1 MGIVV
6 KEKQFHLQTGK
17 TSYIMMVNTK
27 GILCHL
33 YYGTQM
39 ENVTIGSIQIEKE
52 TNVDSL
58 PVECAVFGT
67 GDYRIPTVEVELEN
81 GSMANELRYKC
92 YQIIEG
98 KPKINGLPS
107 TYAKEEDKVSTLII
121 TLEDQY
127 ADYEADLIYSVF
139 PSYNVITRRIRYRNT
154 GKGNQ
159 PIKLHRALS
168 FSLDFDQDNY
178 ELLQLSGAWSREKT
192 VYKRPLVPGIQEID
206 SKRGISSAVQN
217 PFLALLGETASE
229 DMGEVYGFNLVY
241 SGNFAGTVEVDPNHR
256 TRVAMGINPFQ
267 FGWELVPGQEFET
280 PEAVLVYSDQ
290 GLGEMSRTYHKF
302 YRERLC
308 RGSYQFKERP
318 ILINNWEA
326 TYFQFTEEKL
336 LEIAKAGKELGMELF
351 VLDDGWFG
359 HRDLDDSSLGDWM
372 VDYRKLPNGLSAL
385 ADKIDTLGM
394 GFGLWF
400 EPEMI
405 SIDSKLYESHPDWC
419 IHVPERAPQST
430 MHQRNQLILDLSRQ
444 DVCEYVIRAVSSI
457 LASSKIS
464 YVKWDMNRSMT
475 DCGSI
480 SLNKRNQREFSHRYM
495 LGLYYILETIT
506 SNFPNVLF
514 ESCCSGGGRF
524 DPGMLYYM
532 PQTWTS
538 DDTDAVERIKIQYG
552 TSLVYPPVTM
562 SCHVS
567 ACPNHQVGRL
577 TSLKTRGD
585 VAMCGNFGYELDATK
600 FTEEEKQQVKAQV
613 VFYKEIRPVIQFG
626 ELYRLKSP
634 YDGDGNEAAYCYV
647 NEEKSEA
654 VVFWY
659 QILAR
664 PCSRLQRLKL
674 KGLVPQQKYQIL
686 GTGVTAY
693 GDELMKL
700 GIERFIE
707 NGDFRSEHY
716 VLRAVPM

>member
-1 MGIVV
+1 MGVVV
-6 KEKQFHLQTGK
+6 KEKQFHLQTEK
-17 TSYIMMVNTK
+17 SSYVMMVNAK
-27 GILCHL
+27 GVLCHL
-33 YYGTQM
+33 YYGERLNT
-39 ENVTIGSIQIEKE
+39 VTIGSTQIDRE
-52 TNVDSL
+52 TNLDNL

-81 GSMANELRYKC
+81 GSMVNELRYKS
-92 YQIIEG
+92 YQIMEG
-98 KPKINGLPS
+98 KPKISGLPS
-107 TYAKEEDKVSTLII
+107 TYAEEGDDVSTLVI
-121 TLEDQY
+121 TLEDEH
-127 ADYEADLIYSVF
+127 AGFEADLIYSVF
-139 PSYNVITRRIRYRNT
+139 PSYNVITRRIRYRNIGT
-154 GKGNQ
+154 NSQ
-159 PIKLHRALS
+159 TIQLHRALS
-168 FSLDFDQDNY
+168 FSIDFEQDNY
-178 ELLQLSGAWSREKT
+178 ELLQLSGAWAREKT
-192 VYKRPLVPGIQEID
+192 VYRRVLVPGIQEID

-217 PFLALLGETASE
+217 PFLALLGEHASE
-229 DMGEVYGFNLVY
+229 DAGEVYGFNLVY
-241 SGNFAGTVEVDPNHR
+241 SGNFVGSVEVDSNHR

-267 FGWELVPGQEFET
+267 FGWEIGMSQEFET
-280 PEAVLVYSDQ
+280 PEAVLVYSNK

-308 RGSYQFKERP
+308 RGTYQFKERP

-336 LEIAKAGKELGMELF
+336 LEIAAAGKELGMELF

-359 HRDLDDSSLGDWM
+359 HRDLDDSSLGDWTT
-372 VDYRKLPNGLSAL
+372 DYRKLPNGLASL
-385 ADKIDTLGM
+385 ANKVEELGM
-394 GFGLWF
+394 KFGLWF
-400 EPEMI
+400 EPEMV
-405 SIDSKLYESHPDWC
+405 SIDSKLYEAHPDWC

-444 DVCEYVIRAVSSI
+444 DVCEYIIRSVSSV

-480 SLNKRNQREFSHRYM
+480 TLDAKNQREFSHRYV

-506 SNFPNVLF
+506 SSFPDVLF

-562 SCHVS
+562 GCHVS
-567 ACPNHQVGRL
+567 ACPNHQVGRM
-577 TSLKTRGD
+577 TSLKMRGD

-600 FTEEEKQQVKAQV
+600 FTQEEKKQVEAQIT
-613 VFYKEIRPVIQFG
+613 FYKEIRHIVQFG
-626 ELYRLKSP
+626 ELYRLQSP
-634 YDGDGNEAAYCYV
+634 YDREGNEAAYCYV
-647 NEEKSEA
+647 TEDKAEA

-664 PCSRLQRLKL
+664 PASRLTRLKL
-674 KGLVPQQKYQIL
+674 EGLNPMLKYQIV

-700 GIERFIE
+700 GLERFVE

-716 VLRAVPM
+716 VLKAIE